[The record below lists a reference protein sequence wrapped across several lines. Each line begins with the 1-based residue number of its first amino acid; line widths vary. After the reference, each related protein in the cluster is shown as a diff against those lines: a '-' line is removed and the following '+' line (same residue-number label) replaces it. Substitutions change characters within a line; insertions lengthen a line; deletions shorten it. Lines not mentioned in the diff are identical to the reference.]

1 MQYPKGYLQKA
12 FAKVR
17 AGGGLCV
24 SDEVQTGFGRTGEHF
39 WGFQGHGVVPDIV
52 TMAKGIGNGFPL
64 AAVVTTKEIG
74 ATMARALHFNTF
86 GGNPLASAVGM
97 AVLDAIEEDGCQE
110 IAAKVGTYLIKGF
123 AEMRNEFE
131 VTFADLRWQIVH
143 VASHFF
149 QSLKNM
155 QT

>member
-1 MQYPKGYLQKA
+1 M
-12 FAKVR
+12 
-17 AGGGLCV
+17 
-24 SDEVQTGFGRTGEHF
+24 
-39 WGFQGHGVVPDIV
+39 VPDIV

-110 IAAKVGTYLIKGF
+110 ISARVGTHLLKGF
-123 AEMRNEFE
+123 AELRDEFE
-131 VTFADLRWQIVH
+131 VVYHKCIRSVSK
-143 VASHFF
+143 VY
-149 QSLKNM
+149 
-155 QT
+155 